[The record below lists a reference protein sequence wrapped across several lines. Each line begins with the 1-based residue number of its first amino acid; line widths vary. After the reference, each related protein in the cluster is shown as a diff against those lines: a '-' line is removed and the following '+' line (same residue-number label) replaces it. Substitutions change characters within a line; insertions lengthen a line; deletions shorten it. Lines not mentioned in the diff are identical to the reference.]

1 MLTIK
6 IKNKKIKLLNWII
19 FIFSIVLIFY
29 TFFSLV
35 FLLPIFNKNYKEKI
49 KEDNYSIIS
58 NTSFSN
64 RWFNCNVTLEYEL
77 NSDSKIILNYLKED
91 LRKDGFKFKNNK
103 MIKKTKSLGFCK
115 NKINEYEKIHKK
127 GYIDYKLNGSNKVQL
142 NYGDSYNEEYVTFN
156 INNKKVN
163 DIVINSNLNIKK
175 LGNYLIAYKL
185 NVSSYIYYLFREV
198 SVIDKQKPVIN
209 LLGDDKIVINY
220 NEEYKEPGFTVI
232 DNYDGNITDKVVVK
246 NNINN
251 KKPGTYKISY
261 KVNDSSNNSEKKERV
276 VIVKDKTSSVAKEI
290 PKIEI
295 IDGITYVNGI
305 LLVNKKYHLPSN
317 YNPKVNKEALNAL
330 KLMQADC
337 QAIGLSIPLVSGYRS
352 YETQRNLYNN
362 YVKKDGE
369 KKANTYSAKP
379 GESEHQT
386 GLSFDVGS
394 VNDSFANTK
403 EAKWI
408 EENAHLYGFIVRY
421 PLGKTNITGYIYEPW
436 HVRYLGV
443 DTATKVKQSGLTLE
457 EYLGVN

>member
-156 INNKKVN
+156 INNKKVK
-163 DIVINSNLNIKK
+163 DRK
-175 LGNYLIAYKL
+175 
-185 NVSSYIYYLFREV
+185 
-198 SVIDKQKPVIN
+198 SVV
-209 LLGDDKIVINY
+209 
-220 NEEYKEPGFTVI
+220 
-232 DNYDGNITDKVVVK
+232 
-246 NNINN
+246 
-251 KKPGTYKISY
+251 
-261 KVNDSSNNSEKKERV
+261 
-276 VIVKDKTSSVAKEI
+276 
-290 PKIEI
+290 
-295 IDGITYVNGI
+295 
-305 LLVNKKYHLPSN
+305 
-317 YNPKVNKEALNAL
+317 
-330 KLMQADC
+330 
-337 QAIGLSIPLVSGYRS
+337 
-352 YETQRNLYNN
+352 
-362 YVKKDGE
+362 
-369 KKANTYSAKP
+369 
-379 GESEHQT
+379 
-386 GLSFDVGS
+386 
-394 VNDSFANTK
+394 
-403 EAKWI
+403 
-408 EENAHLYGFIVRY
+408 
-421 PLGKTNITGYIYEPW
+421 
-436 HVRYLGV
+436 
-443 DTATKVKQSGLTLE
+443 
-457 EYLGVN
+457 

>member
-185 NVSSYIYYLFREV
+185 NVSSYTYYLFREV

-220 NEEYKEPGFTVI
+220 NEEYKEPGFTVS

-276 VIVKDKTSSVAKEI
+276 VIVKDKTSSVVKEI
-290 PKIEI
+290 PKIEV

-421 PLGKTNITGYIYEPW
+421 PKEKTDITGYIYEPW